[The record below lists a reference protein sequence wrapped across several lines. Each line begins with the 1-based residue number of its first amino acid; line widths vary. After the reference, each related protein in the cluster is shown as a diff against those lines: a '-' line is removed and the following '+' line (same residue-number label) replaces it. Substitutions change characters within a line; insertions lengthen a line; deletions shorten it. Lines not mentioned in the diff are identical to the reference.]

1 MGLNY
6 PAMSEHYAPAYTV
19 SASPFVTGS
28 TISLGQI
35 VPIYFSHV
43 SKFITVKNITAGTTL
58 AVAFTENGL
67 KPENRNYFT
76 LGQNETYSA
85 DLRLG
90 TIFLSGSVGNPTYEL
105 IAGLTSIPM
114 RNFLVV
120 TASNGF
126 DGVG

>member
-28 TISLGQI
+28 SISLGEVVQI
-35 VPIYFSHV
+35 NFPYV
-43 SKFITVKNITAGTTL
+43 SRFITVKNAAMGTTL

-67 KPENRNYFT
+67 KPANRNYFT
-76 LGQNETYSA
+76 LGANETYNA

-90 TIFLSGSVGNPTYEL
+90 ALFLSGSVGNPSYEL
-105 IAGLTSIPM
+105 VAGLTSIPM
-114 RNFLVV
+114 RSFLVV

-126 DGVG
+126 ASVG